1 PRDTLALAQHGEEA
15 WMPLL
20 LPILDQYGQ
29 RILRWQ
35 IGPSNNAAYA
45 AGHPDLPA
53 TLAAFDAGISRLVPG
68 PVLTIPWRADLPPPP
83 APDAGDSR
91 SAPLDAVTL
100 VLPHDAPLTDLAPA
114 IAAWRDRA
122 RSAGA
127 REPEITVVLEP
138 PPPTAQRD
146 AAALGELIK
155 RTVEVIRLIG
165 EEPPGSHPIRVAVL
179 SPWRWTPGP
188 RPAPIPEPQFA
199 LWRTVTDPLA
209 GRRIVTELPVA
220 PGVRCVVL

>member
-1 PRDTLALAQHGEEA
+1 PARSSPSPGE
-15 WMPLL
+15 
-20 LPILDQYGQ
+20 PIS
-29 RILRWQ
+29 R
-35 IGPSNNAAYA
+35 P
-45 AGHPDLPA
+45 PPPPTPA
-53 TLAAFDAGISRLVPG
+53 TAAARPSTPRPPPPPPLRPRPTRPPRPPRGAPAPG
-68 PVLTIPWRADLPPPP
+68 PHAPPRPRAPPPP
-83 APDAGDSR
+83 APPPPPR
-91 SAPLDAVTL
+91 TPPRAPLDAVTL

-165 EEPPGSHPIRVAVL
+165 EEPPGSHPI
-179 SPWRWTPGP
+179 
-188 RPAPIPEPQFA
+188 
-199 LWRTVTDPLA
+199 
-209 GRRIVTELPVA
+209 
-220 PGVRCVVL
+220 